1 MRKVLVLFI
10 FVVLLMG
17 VMNAETKLS
26 MELWSR
32 WSYLMLDGADEALQ
46 NELSL
51 ARGYFGLEQKFT
63 DQISGR
69 FLADFF
75 SKGATA
81 LESDEMISNDGAGLK
96 LKLAYVK
103 FSDILWKNSNLIA
116 GLQLTYFG
124 TLYDW
129 GYATIDLNPTD
140 MYGFVSSCDYGITLG
155 GTLPMGICKYHL
167 GVYNGEGYTKSG
179 NQIDNNMA
187 YLGDLRITPFEGITL
202 GGSYYMNP
210 ADGIYY
216 NGVGEEIDYDIAYN
230 KMAGFVRINMFKG
243 LDLWAQYLSRSLTT
257 EDWNIMEEASEETDL
272 ITTALS
278 IMPIINIKE
287 FTDVDAE
294 LVFRYDIYDDN
305 TDMDDDVLGSMAHDL
320 MIAGINYYLLRDD
333 AGKAKMWV
341 QANYSMMNYKY
352 EDYTD
357 ASIIKIQLRWKF
369 SELLK

>member
-1 MRKVLVLFI
+1 VRKILVLFI
-10 FVVLLMG
+10 FVVMMMG

-32 WSYLMLDGADEALQ
+32 WSYVMLDGADEASQ

-63 DQISGR
+63 EQISGR

-75 SKGATA
+75 SKGATDSGA
-81 LESDEMISNDGAGLK
+81 LSMISNDGAGLK

-103 FSDILWKNSNLIA
+103 FSDILWKQSDLIV

-129 GYATIDLNPTD
+129 SYATIDLSPND
-140 MYGFVSSCDYGITLG
+140 MYGFATSCDYGITLG
-155 GTLPMGICKYHL
+155 GTLPMGFCNYHL
-167 GVYNGEGYTKSG
+167 GVYNGEGYAKSG

-187 YLGDLRITPFEGITL
+187 YLGDLRINPIEGITI

-210 ADGIYY
+210 GDGMYY
-216 NGVGEEIDYDIAYN
+216 NATGEEIDYDTSLN
-230 KMAGFVRINMFKG
+230 KMTGFLRFNMLKG
-243 LDLWAQYLSRSLTT
+243 FDLWAQYLTKTSTT
-257 EDWNIMEEASEETDL
+257 ETWNIMEEASEEIEKT
-272 ITTALS
+272 TTAMFF
-278 IMPIINIKE
+278 MPIINIKE

-305 TDMDDDVLGSMAHDL
+305 TDVDDDVMGSMAHDL
-320 MIAGINYYLLRDD
+320 MIAGINYYLVRDD
-333 AGKAKMWV
+333 AGNAKMWV
-341 QANYSMMNYKY
+341 QADYCMKNYKY

-357 ASIIKIQLRWKF
+357 ASTIKVQLRWKF
-369 SELLK
+369 SELIK

>member
-69 FLADFF
+69 FLADFS
-75 SKGATA
+75 SKGATV
-81 LESDEMISNDGAGLK
+81 LENDEMISNNGAGLK

-103 FSDILWKNSNLIA
+103 FSDILWKQSDLIV

-129 GYATIDLNPTD
+129 SYPTIDLSPND
-140 MYGFVSSCDYGITLG
+140 MYGFATSCDYGITLG
-155 GTLPMGICKYHL
+155 GTLPMGFCKYHL
-167 GVYNGEGYTKSG
+167 GAYNGEGYAKSG
-179 NQIDNNMA
+179 NQIDTNMA
-187 YLGDLRITPFEGITL
+187 YLGDLRITPMEGITI
-202 GGSYYMNP
+202 GGSYYIKP
-210 ADGIYY
+210 ADGVYAADSL
-216 NGVGEEIDYDIAYN
+216 GESVDYDIANN
-230 KMAGFVRINMFKG
+230 KMTGFVKFNMLKG
-243 LDLWAQYLSRSLTT
+243 FNLQAQYLTGTETTKSWGDSLGVL
-257 EDWNIMEEASEETDL
+257 ETDL
-272 ITTALS
+272 TTTAIS
-278 IMPIINIKE
+278 IMPVINIKE